1 MQSRHVCSNTG
12 TMDTSHDCKSN
23 TKNIVIR
30 TINAIKT
37 CSAAI
42 QGPWT
47 HLMTANQIQRTS

>member
-1 MQSRHVCSNTG
+1 MQCSNTG